1 MAIALMATP
10 TVFPRE
16 HKNSMRGTRE
26 PGHIMGQ
33 ITLSFKDETLVA
45 LRRDFDTFIRL
56 SLKFDPQFVT
66 PSFED
71 FLRAKLLDNPTPLT
85 EQAVQRMLQN
95 GQYAWAKRALDKEF
109 PDVVDMMMRQAAE
122 HGFGFAVRSD
132 WSTDDLVKAART
144 WATSIVTEAKGD
156 PAQIE
161 SLAAQ
166 IKSAATDIQ
175 DLEQKMQTPAWR
187 LADSL
192 RQRVYETRIA
202 TEHSVGS
209 TAREKLGELRC
220 LLRLG
225 MFHGSVSKQEAQQVL
240 EQLRSLKPEIFIE
253 EPYDGFTRFG
263 NWLRAIFTPE
273 RKVPKPSRAER

>member
-1 MAIALMATP
+1 
-10 TVFPRE
+10 
-16 HKNSMRGTRE
+16 
-26 PGHIMGQ
+26 MGQ
-33 ITLSFKDETLVA
+33 ITLSFKDETIAA

-56 SLKFDPQFVT
+56 SVKFDPQFVT

-109 PDVVDMMMRQAAE
+109 PDVVEMMMRQAAE

-132 WSTDDLVKAART
+132 WTPDDLVKASRA
-144 WATSIVTEAKGD
+144 WATAIVTEANGD
-156 PAQIE
+156 AAQID

-166 IKSAATDIQ
+166 IKSAASDIQ
-175 DLEQKMQTPAWR
+175 VLEQKMQTPAWR

-192 RQRVYETRIA
+192 RQRVYETKIA

-225 MFHGSVSKQEAQQVL
+225 MFHGSITKQEAQQVL
-240 EQLRSLKPEIFIE
+240 EQLRSIKPEIFME

-273 RKVPKPSRAER
+273 RKALKASRAER